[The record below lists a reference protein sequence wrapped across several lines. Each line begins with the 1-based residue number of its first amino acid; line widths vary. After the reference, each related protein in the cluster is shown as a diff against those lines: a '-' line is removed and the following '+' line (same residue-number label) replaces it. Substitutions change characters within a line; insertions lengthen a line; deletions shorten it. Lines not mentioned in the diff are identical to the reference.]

1 MKENTLDVLFY
12 LFDNFSDYNDAE
24 QNRSVLHNQL
34 ESAGFPTGEIS
45 KAFDWLESLGDEDEL
60 FIAQPKKASIRIYS
74 SKEQRWL
81 NPECRGYL
89 MFLHDSNVLSSD
101 NMEFI
106 IDKILALKDI
116 DFNLNKLKWVVLMIL
131 LNQPNK
137 EAEFAWMDDI
147 AMSNRPPVYH

>member
-1 MKENTLDVLFY
+1 MEN
-12 LFDNFSDYNDAE
+12 
-24 QNRSVLHNQL
+24 
-34 ESAGFPTGEIS
+34 AGFPTGEIS

-60 FIAQPKKASIRIYS
+60 FISQPQKASIRIYS

-89 MFLHDSNVLSSD
+89 MFLRDSNVLSSD